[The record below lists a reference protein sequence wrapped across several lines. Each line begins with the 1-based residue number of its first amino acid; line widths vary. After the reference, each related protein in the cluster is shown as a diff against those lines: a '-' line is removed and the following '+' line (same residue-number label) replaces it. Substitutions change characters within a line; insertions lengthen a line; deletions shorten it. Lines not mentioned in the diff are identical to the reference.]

1 MALASDLNAL
11 CDWLHTRIGVH
22 VAIGRPDKALPGVYI
37 WPWRVVAS
45 PAFPTAGSKG
55 QLIPHI
61 APLNV
66 YFLLLATPA
75 VTPEGLS
82 NLESAQQELFDHPV
96 FNTDGAQFQV
106 ITDTSITV
114 SDLAAVFT
122 AAKLELTICFA
133 YVLQSSASQP

>member
-11 CDWLHTRIGVH
+11 CDWLHAGLGVP
-22 VAIGRPDKALPGVYI
+22 VALGKPDESLPGVYI

-45 PAFPTAGSKG
+45 PAIPAGGSEG
-55 QLIPHI
+55 QLRPHI

-66 YFLLLATPA
+66 YFLLLTTPSL
-75 VTPEGLS
+75 TPEGLS
-82 NLESAQQELFDHPV
+82 NLESAQQAMLDHPV
-96 FNTDGAQFQV
+96 FDTDGAQFQV
-106 ITDTSITV
+106 LPDTGITV

-133 YVLQSSASQP
+133 YVLQCSASQP